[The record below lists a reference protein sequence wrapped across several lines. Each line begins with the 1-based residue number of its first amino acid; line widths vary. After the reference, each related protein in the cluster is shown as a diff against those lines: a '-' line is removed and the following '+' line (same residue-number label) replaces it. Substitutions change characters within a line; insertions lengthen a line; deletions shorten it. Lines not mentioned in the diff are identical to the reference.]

1 MRIRIYT
8 FPSSIHAYV
17 RVYVYIFS
25 SSPSSK
31 FVNVHARSLTLR
43 RRVERTREEEEE
55 VEEEEE
61 RANDTRW
68 RAPFRRFA
76 EAEKEGGGE
85 RVETSSGQ
93 HRTRR
98 VAASLRRYLLL
109 PREYIRE

>member
-1 MRIRIYT
+1 M
-8 FPSSIHAYV
+8 
-17 RVYVYIFS
+17 
-25 SSPSSK
+25 
-31 FVNVHARSLTLR
+31 
-43 RRVERTREEEEE
+43 
-55 VEEEEE
+55 EEEEE